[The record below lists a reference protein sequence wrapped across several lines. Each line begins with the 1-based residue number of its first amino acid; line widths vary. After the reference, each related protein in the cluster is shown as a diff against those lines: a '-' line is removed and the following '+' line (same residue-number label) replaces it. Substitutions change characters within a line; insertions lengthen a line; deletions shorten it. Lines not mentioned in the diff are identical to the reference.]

1 MLGDKTAVVTIG
13 VKDIEVAK
21 KFYEGVLG
29 LTSENDGDPSGVR
42 YKSGNSYIFIYTS
55 EYAGTNKAT
64 AVSWGVG
71 EDLDSVVH
79 ELKNKGVKFET
90 YDMPNVTR
98 DGDIHI
104 MGDIKSAWFKD
115 PDGNILNIVNK
126 M

>member
-21 KFYEGVLG
+21 KFYEDVLG
-29 LTSENDGDPSGVR
+29 LTRENDGDSSGVR
-42 YKSGNSYIFIYTS
+42 YKSGSSYIFIYTS

-64 AVSWGVG
+64 AISWGVG
-71 EDLDSVVH
+71 DDIDSVVH

-104 MGDIKSAWFKD
+104 MGDLKSAWFKD
-115 PDGNILNIVNK
+115 PDGNILNVVSK